1 MTTALDT
8 LTATVAGL
16 ARRMEAEKDTDLHLG
31 NEVSFIGV
39 AERKG
44 ETGTITAMDYD
55 PYTDAPRYTVTV
67 GSMLYWYFGSK
78 QLVRTAA

>member
-1 MTTALDT
+1 MTALDS

-16 ARRMEAEKDTDLHLG
+16 ARRLEAEQDADLHLFDS
-31 NEVSFIGV
+31 VRFIGV

-55 PYTDAPRYTVTV
+55 PYTDAPRYQVTV
-67 GSMLYWYFGSK
+67 NHMPYWYFGPK